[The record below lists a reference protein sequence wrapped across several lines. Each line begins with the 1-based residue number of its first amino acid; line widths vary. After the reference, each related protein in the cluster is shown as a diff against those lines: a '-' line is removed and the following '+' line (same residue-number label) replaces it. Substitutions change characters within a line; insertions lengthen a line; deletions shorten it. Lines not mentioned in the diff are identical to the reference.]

1 MGETINM
8 IKKSVYEKEISEKNK
23 AEEGDWKYVVVLQFG
38 EYMGVRKALGEKLTL
53 KQRFKGGERVSQAG
67 IWQKRV
73 LDRRNGT
80 CKDPEV
86 RVCLVGW
93 RAERRSSP

>member
-1 MGETINM
+1 M
-8 IKKSVYEKEISEKNK
+8 
-23 AEEGDWKYVVVLQFG
+23 
-38 EYMGVRKALGEKLTL
+38 RKALGEKVTL
-53 KQRFKGGERVSQAG
+53 KQTFKGGERVSQAS

-86 RVCLVGW
+86 GVCLAGW